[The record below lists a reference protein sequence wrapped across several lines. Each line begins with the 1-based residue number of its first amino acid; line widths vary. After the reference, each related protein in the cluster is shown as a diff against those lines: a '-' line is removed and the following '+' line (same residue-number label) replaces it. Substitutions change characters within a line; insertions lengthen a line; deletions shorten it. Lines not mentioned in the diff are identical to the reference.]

1 MASIDIDQLAGL
13 VAPISEEAPTGID
26 LRSDDSGATAL
37 RAIKDARAKA
47 SEIERQ
53 SHGSSL
59 GSGGAESEEAP
70 KSFEQALVHWRTVSS
85 LAQRVLT
92 ERSKDLEVVAYL
104 IEALVRIDGF
114 AGLAIGFRLA
124 RELAEN
130 YWDNLYPAPDE
141 DGLETRVLPLARLN
155 GDGSE
160 GLLMAPIR
168 MIRIT
173 EGSTE
178 GPFAIWQKKQADDL
192 NRDKERDR
200 EVRISRGAVTT
211 ERISRA
217 AAETSTEFFRELL
230 AQIQD
235 AQQEFATLTEVVDEK
250 CSSQPGSAPPSSA
263 IHDALEDAL
272 SIVRE
277 ITRGRFPDE
286 VPVESPNGQPVA
298 AEKTQGGTVA
308 NGLTTREDAFRVLNS
323 VADFFESK
331 DPHCLLAAQV
341 RKVVRLGRMSPAE
354 YFSEL
359 IQDET
364 ARNELFK
371 LVGIKPPDSESN

>member
-26 LRSDDSGATAL
+26 LRSDDKGAAAL
-37 RAIKDARAKA
+37 RAIKEARAKA

-53 SHGSSL
+53 SQGSSL
-59 GSGGAESEEAP
+59 GSGGAESEDAP
-70 KSFEQALVHWRTVSS
+70 KSIEQALVHWRTVSS
-85 LAQRVLT
+85 LSQRVLT
-92 ERSKDLEVVAYL
+92 EQSKDLEAVAYL
-104 IEALVRIDGF
+104 IEALVRLDGF
-114 AGLAIGFRLA
+114 AGLAFGFRLA

-130 YWDNLYPAPDE
+130 FWDNLYPAPDE

-160 GLLMAPIR
+160 GLLMAPLR
-168 MIRIT
+168 MIAIT
-173 EGSTE
+173 EGNTC
-178 GPFAIWQKKQADDL
+178 GPYAFWQKKQADDL
-192 NRDKERDR
+192 NRDSDRDR

-211 ERISRA
+211 EQIGRS

-230 AQIQD
+230 TQIGE
-235 AQQEFATLTEVVDEK
+235 ARSEFAAMTEVIDEK

-263 IHDALEDAL
+263 IHDALEECL
-272 SIVRE
+272 STVRE

-286 VPVESPNGQPVA
+286 IPEESSNGAPVSP
-298 AEKTQGGTVA
+298 EKTGTSTVA
-308 NGLTTREDAFRVLNS
+308 NGLATREDAFRVLNN

-359 IQDET
+359 IQDEN

-371 LVGIKPPDSESN
+371 LVGIKPPSSDSD